1 MRQAS
6 DYNQDSNESKA
17 YIKDRW
23 GTRGYSAK
31 SDSEK
36 LDESS
41 SSLVSDATGT
51 TKTAN
56 ARGFANEAES
66 LNTFSVSA
74 DGRQKS
80 KFASERAASEAY
92 DKKKFEY
99 VGADGTVV
107 KNEESDESESSSTS
121 TSSTTVVESPPAE
134 VPPDHKGHHQKVWV
148 NVDVPDVAGSGET
161 DWSVE
166 EKFET
171 LENGVPCVLMKFV
184 AKKPKK
190 STVIS
195 SSSSS
200 SHNAHHSSKS
210 STSITSSSPII
221 IQGRDTTSVGSV
233 TTTSATSAGPN
244 GAQSTSG
251 GSVNVGQTS
260 SGIDVVIGP
269 SSGPGSPA
277 IIVQGRDTTQVASAN
292 SNGASVVGPNGAQ
305 TTSGGSVNVG
315 QTSSGIDVVIGP
327 GNNGGSG
334 NQ

>member
-1 MRQAS
+1 MGAIKVLIGLWLLSILSANASSIPAVQSVRVTDEQS

-210 STSITSSSPII
+210 STSIT
-221 IQGRDTTSVGSV
+221 
-233 TTTSATSAGPN
+233 
-244 GAQSTSG
+244 
-251 GSVNVGQTS
+251 
-260 SGIDVVIGP
+260 
-269 SSGPGSPA
+269 PGSP
-277 IIVQGRDTTQVASAN
+277 N
-292 SNGASVVGPNGAQ
+292 VG
-305 TTSGGSVNVG
+305 SGGPRYLGPPVVAPRD
-315 QTSSGIDVVIGP
+315 SGTVAVPACNFRGE
-327 GNNGGSG
+327 
-334 NQ
+334 